1 MKQFFT
7 ALAANF
13 VTIAVCVVLGVIFL
27 VGLAAAAGS
36 RRPVSVPDSAILVIN
51 MDQPLVDAASRTVPT
66 GVFDNALTTGP
77 RSIPLRAATLAIR
90 AAADDDRIS
99 GILLLGTAG
108 GDGVSSG
115 FAALREMRRAL
126 IDFRTSRK
134 PVLAYLVTPDVPTY
148 YLASVADSIT
158 MDPFGSLVFPGLAAE
173 QMFFSG
179 MLEKYGIGVQV
190 SRVGRF
196 KSAVEPFT
204 RPDMSAENRMQTSG
218 FLSDLW
224 SEVKRGVSESRGID
238 TLLLQQQADL
248 TGILLPGEALSNRL
262 IDRVAYFDAVLSDLQ
277 RVSGV
282 ADVPD
287 SIAGNDLSDAALPQI
302 PLADYAPLA
311 MAVNSLTRASQSIAI
326 VYAQGDIVDGE
337 GVPGQVGGDALSRVL
352 RTVRSNNDIKAVVL
366 RVNSPGGSVIA
377 SERIQRELSLI
388 NATKPVVVSMGSVAA
403 SGGYWISTASR
414 RIYAEPNTLTGSIG
428 VFAVLPNVK
437 GLANDHGITF
447 DTVKTGRYADVLSI
461 TRPRSNAE
469 LAVIQRGIDQ
479 VYDAFIER
487 VAAARQISADS
498 VAAIAEGRVW
508 SGEQALQ
515 LGLVDSLGG
524 LQSAVDA
531 SARMAGITGDY
542 DVREYPQMKSPIE
555 MLTEYLEN
563 KPAPIAAGINSAVA
577 GKGLQ
582 PAAAALVRDLTREIE
597 LLASYNDP
605 RGLYARMPYMLRI
618 R

>member
-13 VTIAVCVVLGVIFL
+13 VTIAVCVVLGVILL

-51 MDQPLVDAASRTVPT
+51 MDQPLVDAATRTAPVA
-66 GVFDNALTTGP
+66 VFDNALTTGP

-115 FAALREMRRAL
+115 FAALREMRQAL
-126 IDFRTSRK
+126 IDFRASRK

-218 FLSDLW
+218 FLADLW
-224 SEVKRGVSESRGID
+224 SEVKRGVGESRGID

-248 TGILLPGEALSNRL
+248 TGILLPGEALANRL

-277 RVSGV
+277 RISGI
-282 ADVPD
+282 ADAFD
-287 SIAGNDLSDAALPQI
+287 NIASDDLSDAALPQI
-302 PLADYAPLA
+302 QLGDYAPLA

-337 GVPGQVGGDALSRVL
+337 GAPGQVGGDALSRVL
-352 RTVRSNNDIKAVVL
+352 RTVRSNNNIKAVVL

-388 NATKPVVVSMGSVAA
+388 NATRPVVVSMGSVAA

-414 RIYAEPNTLTGSIG
+414 RIYAEPNTITGSIG

-437 GLANDHGITF
+437 GLANNHGITF

-563 KPAPIAAGINSAVA
+563 KPAPIAAGIKNAVA

-582 PAAAALVRDLTREIE
+582 PAAAALIGDLTRELE